1 MSSPLATQNVR
12 VPHEMP
18 AIVSDRAIDLVHLS
32 RQSLG
37 DRELESEL
45 LNLFVRQAEQ
55 IVEHLCSSMG
65 SGDQRWRHD
74 LSHTLKGSARA
85 VGAGRVALAAEAYE
99 EAMYA
104 GRPSNELD
112 ACVARLKHCVEEAQ
126 TAIRDLLAEA

>member
-18 AIVSDRAIDLVHLS
+18 AIAADRAIDLVHLS

-37 DRELESEL
+37 DRELEGEL
-45 LNLFVRQAEQ
+45 LSLFARQSEQ
-55 IVEHLCSSMG
+55 IIDHLCSSMS

-99 EAMYA
+99 DAMYA
-104 GRPSNELD
+104 GRPANELG
-112 ACVARLKHCVEEAQ
+112 ACVARLKYCVEEAQ
-126 TAIRDLLAEA
+126 AAIRDLLGEG